1 MPGLEAVNLDG
12 LLIKSKTLVLVG
24 EEFLDLQALVALKL
38 NHLSH
43 ALGLRIAD
51 DSAIASEILLDDLQ
65 DLLVVKL
72 AGNPLDSGQG
82 LPSITLLNAYMDVLL
97 GLFGLSG
104 VVVGF
109 GEGVYDTFER

>member
-1 MPGLEAVNLDG
+1 VTPAPERWDTNLDG

-24 EEFLDLQALVALKL
+24 EEFLDLQALVALEL

-51 DSAIASEILLDDLQ
+51 DSAIASEILLDDLE

-82 LPSITLLNAYMDVLL
+82 LPSITLYRKNNVNIKSPMSSVALAGCNI
-97 GLFGLSG
+97 GS
-104 VVVGF
+104 
-109 GEGVYDTFER
+109 